1 MIPLPVRRQ
10 QYSMARRSGL
20 PVALPCRSSGPLPIL
35 GPLLILGARAVP
47 LVNPGS
53 LFTFR
58 FPCRKRK
65 TLWPPASAPLDDA
78 CRLPSLAA
86 IVGVPDLVS
95 LWLAWNDGGLRVR
108 GEMKG
113 VGASRWCQPTR
124 PEDSDGLQLWIATRP
139 TGESH
144 RA

>member
-1 MIPLPVRRQ
+1 
-10 QYSMARRSGL
+10 MARQSGL
-20 PVALPCRSSGPLPIL
+20 PVALVPLPIL
-35 GPLLILGARAVP
+35 GPMPILGARAVP

-113 VGASRWCQPTR
+113 VGASRWQGKLLLSSAFFPF
-124 PEDSDGLQLWIATRP
+124 SQ
-139 TGESH
+139 
-144 RA
+144 